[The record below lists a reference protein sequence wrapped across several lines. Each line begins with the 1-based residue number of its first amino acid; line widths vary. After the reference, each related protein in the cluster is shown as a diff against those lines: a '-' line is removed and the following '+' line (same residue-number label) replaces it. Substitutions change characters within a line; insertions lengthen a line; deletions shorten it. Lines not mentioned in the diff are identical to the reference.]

1 MRNTIGLFGKQQLVA
16 ASWRWVSGGGTPVF
30 DAAQRPDK
38 CCPAAMGSLNRW
50 CSCDSI
56 RPSLRAALKPKED
69 VMRRFLLCASALVA
83 VLGAAVIAQG
93 KIAGPEDYAQMMKA
107 NAQAAGAMNK
117 AIGSGA
123 FADARTQV
131 ATLRTNY
138 MALQGFWSE
147 KKKDDAVGIV
157 KDGLTRLDAL
167 DKLLGAATVDQ
178 MAAQA
183 AGKEFGGATCGACHK
198 LYREGDA
205 QSGFKFKAGVL

>member
-1 MRNTIGLFGKQQLVA
+1 
-16 ASWRWVSGGGTPVF
+16 
-30 DAAQRPDK
+30 
-38 CCPAAMGSLNRW
+38 
-50 CSCDSI
+50 
-56 RPSLRAALKPKED
+56 
-69 VMRRFLLCASALVA
+69 MRRFLLCASALVA